1 MWGRFCCQGNPGIPA
16 RFIPT
21 HVGQIIHGM
30 GILYPASV
38 HPHACGADDS
48 DIAERLCTPVHPHAC
63 GADYVCRSH
72 KSCNAGSSPRVWGRS
87 CVIRSMPSAMR
98 FIPTRV
104 GQIMITLRQSINT
117 KSTRTKEE
125 NKSRSAHDIS
135 KDTMLQLKDAVL
147 HPVAIIRNSRGT
159 IIVTDLLD
167 SEKSPIILPLSR
179 KKIETN
185 LSAMDAKSAY
195 GKVIMPTLF
204 GKFDNGKF
212 VSDESATISI
222 YKNNAID
229 LLSVSSEQYGAPK
242 NINDVITRLS
252 QKNGN
257 VNENFSLRTDA
268 DSEARTQQAMD
279 DLRQDAEF
287 YAQAMSDKDV
297 RAAVQAFATV
307 MDSMQRMTGDN
318 AVRGAWQERLDEYA
332 SQIITETGS
341 KITKKELKEGMQRL
355 FSLMD
360 EGKVST
366 GDALMY
372 AREMGMRVLEK
383 APEVHPHARGA
394 DLLLH
399 PVLVGFG
406 RFIPTHV
413 GQIDIPYLDARH
425 IAVHPHACGADVY

>member
-1 MWGRFCCQGNPGIPA
+1 
-16 RFIPT
+16 
-21 HVGQIIHGM
+21 
-30 GILYPASV
+30 
-38 HPHACGADDS
+38 
-48 DIAERLCTPVHPHAC
+48 
-63 GADYVCRSH
+63 
-72 KSCNAGSSPRVWGRS
+72 
-87 CVIRSMPSAMR
+87 
-98 FIPTRV
+98 
-104 GQIMITLRQSINT
+104 
-117 KSTRTKEE
+117 
-125 NKSRSAHDIS
+125 
-135 KDTMLQLKDAVL
+135 MLQLKDAVL